1 MRRFNLEREK
11 RLRNFTAYR
20 LSEADCAT
28 LYTSVTGK
36 ELPKRERRR
45 FFISYSHKD
54 TLFTER
60 LVHDLKDSNLID
72 IWIDTSVIGKDG
84 ASEAE
89 VIDAVGPGIRSC
101 ELLLL
106 ALSENSVQSS
116 WVEREVGIAN
126 LFRGYRNPS
135 PSLH

>member
-20 LSEADCAT
+20 LSEADCAM

-60 LVHDLKDSNLID
+60 LIELSRNVF
-72 IWIDTSVIGKDG
+72 
-84 ASEAE
+84 
-89 VIDAVGPGIRSC
+89 PIRRRWS
-101 ELLLL
+101 
-106 ALSENSVQSS
+106 
-116 WVEREVGIAN
+116 RI
-126 LFRGYRNPS
+126 
-135 PSLH
+135 